1 MSKEME
7 QTIMQAVDT
16 EVDRRVSD
24 RLSAV
29 LQHISKTYRISYER
43 LMKETATLEFKT
55 GQCLG
60 LIGSG
65 KRCTRHARVDGYCK
79 SHLDQKPVVR
89 MRAEMSDPDGAIPV
103 ATHTHTLPPFFL
115 AGCPAC
121 EKVSSR
127 PRLNI

>member
-7 QTIMQAVDT
+7 QTIMQAVET

-24 RLSAV
+24 RLSVV
-29 LQHISKTYRISYER
+29 LHHISKTYRISYER
-43 LMKETATLEFKT
+43 LMKETATLEVAT

-65 KRCTRHARVDGYCK
+65 KRCTRHARFEGYCK
-79 SHLDQKPVVR
+79 THMDQKPVVR
-89 MRAEMSDPDGAIPV
+89 MKETSDLNESTSV
-103 ATHTHTLPPFFL
+103 THTHTLPPFFL

>member
-7 QTIMQAVDT
+7 QTIMQAIEA

-43 LMKETATLEFKT
+43 LMKETSTIEV
-55 GQCLG
+55 GSCICLG
-60 LIGSG
+60 FGVLG
-65 KRCTRHARVDGYCK
+65 KRCTRPAKFEGYCNLHK
-79 SHLDQKPVVR
+79 DQKPIVR
-89 MRAEMSDPDGAIPV
+89 MRAEVSDPDGASPV
-103 ATHTHTLPPFFL
+103 STHTHTLPPFFL

>member
-1 MSKEME
+1 MSKEIE
-7 QTIMQAVDT
+7 QTIMQAVET

-24 RLSAV
+24 RLAVV

-43 LMKETATLEFKT
+43 LMKETATLEVKT

-65 KRCTRHARVDGYCK
+65 KRCTRHARFDGYCK
-79 SHLDQKPVVR
+79 LHLDQKPIVR
-89 MRAEMSDPDGAIPV
+89 MREEPSDPVGTV
-103 ATHTHTLPPFFL
+103 THTHTLPPFFL

>member
-7 QTIMQAVDT
+7 QTIMQAVET

-24 RLSAV
+24 RLAAV
-29 LQHISKTYRISYER
+29 LHHISKTYRISYER
-43 LMKETATLEFKT
+43 LMKETATLEVKT

-65 KRCTRHARVDGYCK
+65 KRCTRHARFEGYCK
-79 SHLDQKPVVR
+79 SHLDQKPIMR
-89 MRAEMSDPDGAIPV
+89 MREEPSDPAGTI
-103 ATHTHTLPPFFL
+103 THTHTLPPFFL

>member
-1 MSKEME
+1 ME
-7 QTIMQAVDT
+7 QTIMQAVEA
-16 EVDRRVSD
+16 EVDRQVSD
-24 RLSAV
+24 RLSAI

-43 LMKETATLEFKT
+43 LMKETATLEVTT

-65 KRCTRHARVDGYCK
+65 KRCTRHARFEGYCK
-79 SHLDQKPVVR
+79 SHRDQKPIMR
-89 MRAEMSDPDGAIPV
+89 MNDTPSAEPSGPV
-103 ATHTHTLPPFFL
+103 HTHTLPPFFL

-121 EKVSSR
+121 EKVSTR

>member
-7 QTIMQAVDT
+7 QTIMQAIEA

-43 LMKETATLEFKT
+43 LMKETSTIEV
-55 GQCLG
+55 GSCICLG
-60 LIGSG
+60 FGVLG
-65 KRCTRHARVDGYCK
+65 KRCTRPAKFEGYCNLHK
-79 SHLDQKPVVR
+79 DQKPIMR
-89 MRAEMSDPDGAIPV
+89 MKEEPVPV
-103 ATHTHTLPPFFL
+103 APTGPTHTHTLPPFFL

>member
-7 QTIMQAVDT
+7 QTIMQAVEA
-16 EVDRRVSD
+16 EVDRQVSD
-24 RLSAV
+24 RLSAI

-43 LMKETATLEFKT
+43 LMKETATLEVST
-55 GQCLG
+55 VQCLG

-65 KRCTRHARVDGYCK
+65 KRCTRHARFEGYCK
-79 SHLDQKPVVR
+79 SHRDQKPIMR
-89 MRAEMSDPDGAIPV
+89 MNDAPSTEPSGPV
-103 ATHTHTLPPFFL
+103 HTHTLPPFFL

-121 EKVSSR
+121 EKVSTR

>member
-7 QTIMQAVDT
+7 QTVMQAIDT
-16 EVDRRVSD
+16 EVDRRVSG
-24 RLSAV
+24 RIEVILK
-29 LQHISKTYRISYER
+29 HISKTYRISYER
-43 LMKETATLEFKT
+43 LMKETATLEVST

-60 LIGSG
+60 LIGTG
-65 KRCTRHARVDGYCK
+65 KRCTRHARFDGYCK

-89 MRAEMSDPDGAIPV
+89 MREEPGLDSSGSI
-103 ATHTHTLPPFFL
+103 THTHSLPPMFL

>member
-7 QTIMQAVDT
+7 QTIMQAIET

-24 RLSAV
+24 RLAV
-29 LQHISKTYRISYER
+29 VLHHISKTYRISYER
-43 LMKETATLEFKT
+43 LMKETATLEVAT

-65 KRCTRHARVDGYCK
+65 KRCTRHARFEGYCK
-79 SHLDQKPVVR
+79 THMDQKPIVR
-89 MRAEMSDPDGAIPV
+89 MKETSDLSELTSV
-103 ATHTHTLPPFFL
+103 THTHTLPPFFL

-121 EKVSSR
+121 EKISSR

>member
-7 QTIMQAVDT
+7 QTIMQAVET

-29 LQHISKTYRISYER
+29 LHHISKTYRISYER
-43 LMKETATLEFKT
+43 LMKETATLEVAT

-65 KRCTRHARVDGYCK
+65 KRCTRHARFEGYCK
-79 SHLDQKPVVR
+79 SHLDQKPIMR
-89 MRAEMSDPDGAIPV
+89 MKEVGALNESTSV
-103 ATHTHTLPPFFL
+103 THTHTLPPFFL

>member
-7 QTIMQAVDT
+7 QTIMQAVET

-24 RLSAV
+24 RLAAI

-43 LMKETATLEFKT
+43 LMKETATLEVTT

-65 KRCTRHARVDGYCK
+65 KRCTRHARFDGYCK
-79 SHLDQKPVVR
+79 SHQDQKPVVR
-89 MRAEMSDPDGAIPV
+89 MKEEATFLVGPV
-103 ATHTHTLPPFFL
+103 HTHTLPPLFL

-121 EKVSSR
+121 EKMSSL

>member
-1 MSKEME
+1 MIKEME
-7 QTIMQAVDT
+7 QTIMQAVET

-24 RLSAV
+24 RLAVV

-43 LMKETATLEFKT
+43 LMKETATLEVTT

-65 KRCTRHARVDGYCK
+65 KRCTRHARFEGYCK
-79 SHLDQKPVVR
+79 SHLDQKPIVR
-89 MRAEMSDPDGAIPV
+89 MKEPV
-103 ATHTHTLPPFFL
+103 LDALGEVPTHTHTLPPFFL

>member
-7 QTIMQAVDT
+7 QTIMQAVET

-24 RLSAV
+24 RLAV
-29 LQHISKTYRISYER
+29 VLHHISKTYRISYER
-43 LMKETATLEFKT
+43 LMKETATLEVKT

-65 KRCTRHARVDGYCK
+65 KRCTRHARFDGYCK
-79 SHLDQKPVVR
+79 SHLDQKPIVR
-89 MRAEMSDPDGAIPV
+89 MREEPSDPVGTV
-103 ATHTHTLPPFFL
+103 THTHALPPFFL

>member
-7 QTIMQAVDT
+7 QTIMQAVET

-29 LQHISKTYRISYER
+29 LHHISKTYRISYER
-43 LMKETATLEFKT
+43 LMKETATLEVAT

-65 KRCTRHARVDGYCK
+65 KRCTRHARFEGYCK
-79 SHLDQKPVVR
+79 SHLDQKPIMR
-89 MRAEMSDPDGAIPV
+89 MKEVSDLNESTSV
-103 ATHTHTLPPFFL
+103 THTHTLPPFFL

>member
-7 QTIMQAVDT
+7 RTIMQAVDD

-43 LMKETATLEFKT
+43 LMKETATLEVNT

-65 KRCTRHARVDGYCK
+65 KRCTRHARFEGYCK
-79 SHLDQKPVVR
+79 SHQDQKPIVR
-89 MRAEMSDPDGAIPV
+89 MKEVETDHVVPALS
-103 ATHTHTLPPFFL
+103 HTHTLPPFFL

-127 PRLNI
+127 PRMII

>member
-7 QTIMQAVDT
+7 QTIMQAVET

-24 RLSAV
+24 RLAV
-29 LQHISKTYRISYER
+29 VLHHISKTYRLSYEK
-43 LMKETATLEFKT
+43 LMKETATLEVTT

-65 KRCTRHARVDGYCK
+65 KRCTRHARFEGYCK
-79 SHLDQKPVVR
+79 SHRDQKPIVR
-89 MRAEMSDPDGAIPV
+89 MKDEPGLDPAGSVTP
-103 ATHTHTLPPFFL
+103 HTHTLPPFFL

>member
-7 QTIMQAVDT
+7 QTIMQAVET

-29 LQHISKTYRISYER
+29 LHHISKTYRISYER
-43 LMKETATLEFKT
+43 LMKETATLEVAT

-65 KRCTRHARVDGYCK
+65 KRCTRHARFEGYCK
-79 SHLDQKPVVR
+79 SHLDQKPIMR
-89 MRAEMSDPDGAIPV
+89 MKEVSDLNESTSV
-103 ATHTHTLPPFFL
+103 THTHTLPPFFL

-121 EKVSSR
+121 ERVSSR
-127 PRLNI
+127 PRMNI

>member
-7 QTIMQAVDT
+7 QTIMQAVET
-16 EVDRRVSD
+16 EVDRRVAD
-24 RLSAV
+24 RLAVV

-43 LMKETATLEFKT
+43 LMKETATLEVKT

-65 KRCTRHARVDGYCK
+65 KRCTRHARFDGYCK
-79 SHLDQKPVVR
+79 SHLDQKPIVR
-89 MRAEMSDPDGAIPV
+89 MKDDPVSSAPSGPV
-103 ATHTHTLPPFFL
+103 HTHTLPPFFL

>member
-7 QTIMQAVDT
+7 QTIMQAVET

-24 RLSAV
+24 RLAVV

-43 LMKETATLEFKT
+43 LMKETAILEVKT

-65 KRCTRHARVDGYCK
+65 KRCTRHARFDGYCK
-79 SHLDQKPVVR
+79 SHLDQKPIMR
-89 MRAEMSDPDGAIPV
+89 MREEPGPDLTGTI
-103 ATHTHTLPPFFL
+103 THAHTLPPFFL

-121 EKVSSR
+121 EKVSGR

>member
-7 QTIMQAVDT
+7 QTIMQAVET

-24 RLSAV
+24 RLAV
-29 LQHISKTYRISYER
+29 VLAHISKTYRISYER
-43 LMKETATLEFKT
+43 LMKETATLEVKT

-65 KRCTRHARVDGYCK
+65 KRCTRHARFDGYCK
-79 SHLDQKPVVR
+79 SHLDQKPIVR
-89 MRAEMSDPDGAIPV
+89 MKDGPSACSEP
-103 ATHTHTLPPFFL
+103 AGPTHTHTLPPFFL

-121 EKVSSR
+121 EKVASR